1 MATTAIAKLGA
12 TLKFDDG
19 SEILVFEGDILHD
32 LVYKSGTALNT
43 ITGAVRVISASTK
56 AQNTGPDTCPP
67 EPYVYKS
74 ITPSSLVIDYSDEMD
89 AQLISI
95 NISNIVS
102 IGSVTTEQE
111 AAEEGMIVVGPGG
124 SYKDLTEVIA
134 DAPAGSVV
142 KLRAGEYT
150 APVAIDKS
158 IEIIGD
164 GSAIIS
170 GAITVTG
177 SEAVGASADGDA
189 GLSVKISGVKLT
201 GDALISVSN
210 ADEFILENCE
220 FSGHNM
226 SAKTMPV
233 AIKTENP
240 MLLKITD
247 NIFGDQNANSYN
259 LIDVYAKLKDGSS
272 ISGNTF
278 SAACCVHNQISL
290 YGLADGATI
299 NIDDNY
305 AAVSKNMVRIGFKG
319 APVGMVNMNANQ
331 YDETDAD
338 PAWAGLFL
346 VQPYGKN
353 TSSFAGL
360 TIKVNKTVK
369 PEGQIGYLYAGGS
382 DTPFDAS
389 NKPVFYLDGTKTEL
403 PDSSPV

>member
-89 AQLISI
+89 AQLMSI

-124 SYKDLTEVIA
+124 SYKDLSEVIA

-158 IEIIGD
+158 VEIIGD

-278 SAACCVHNQISL
+278 SAACCSHNQISL
-290 YGLADGATI
+290 YGLEDGASI
-299 NIDDNY
+299 NINDNY

-319 APVGMVNMNANQ
+319 APVGVVNMDANQ

-338 PAWAGLFL
+338 PSWAGLFL
-346 VQPYGKN
+346 VQPYGKL
-353 TSSFAGL
+353 TTSFAGL

-369 PEGQIGYLYAGGS
+369 PEGQIGYLYAGSS

>member
-124 SYKDLTEVIA
+124 SYKDLSEVIA

-158 IEIIGD
+158 VEIIGD

-278 SAACCVHNQISL
+278 SAACCSHNQISL
-290 YGLADGATI
+290 YGLEDGASI
-299 NIDDNY
+299 NINDNY

-319 APVGMVNMNANQ
+319 APVGVVNMDANQ

-338 PAWAGLFL
+338 PSWAGLFL
-346 VQPYGKN
+346 VQPYGKL
-353 TSSFAGL
+353 TTSFAGL

-369 PEGQIGYLYAGGS
+369 PEGQIGYLYAGSS

>member
-124 SYKDLTEVIA
+124 SYKDLSEVIA

-158 IEIIGD
+158 VEIIGD

-177 SEAVGASADGDA
+177 SEAVGASADDDA

-278 SAACCVHNQISL
+278 SAACCSHNQISL
-290 YGLADGATI
+290 YGLEDGASI
-299 NIDDNY
+299 NINDNY

-319 APVGMVNMNANQ
+319 APVGVVNMDANQ

-338 PAWAGLFL
+338 PSWAGLFL
-346 VQPYGKN
+346 VQPYGKL
-353 TSSFAGL
+353 TTSFAGL

>member
-32 LVYKSGTALNT
+32 LVYKNGTTLNT

-89 AQLISI
+89 AQLMSI

-111 AAEEGMIVVGPGG
+111 AAEEGMIIVGPGG

-158 IEIIGD
+158 VEIIGD
-164 GSAIIS
+164 GSAVIS

-177 SEAVGASADGDA
+177 SEAVGASTDGDA

-278 SAACCVHNQISL
+278 SAACCSHNQISL
-290 YGLADGATI
+290 YGLEDGASI
-299 NIDDNY
+299 NINDNY

-319 APVGMVNMNANQ
+319 APVGVVNMDANQ

-338 PAWAGLFL
+338 PSWAGLFL
-346 VQPYGKN
+346 VQPYGKL
-353 TSSFAGL
+353 TTSFAGL